1 MAPEPEDRHA
11 SADQMANEIE
21 SFLARPRRIALQ
33 AAALLL
39 AAMAVVIGSWWSRQA
54 IRTDP
59 SARGDLA
66 ADARPGEE
74 KSAPA
79 VEAPPSS
86 LPLRIESLEVMLHR
100 RAPGRP
106 RGTGRRQHLRGPA
119 RPGCPG
125 PGPLQRPGLL
135 LPDRMNP
142 DGSTQLCLP
151 DEPAAAP
158 PALTA
163 IDFPPDPGSGFG
175 LTDGP
180 GTQVFVLV
188 ASTRPLP
195 PFREWSRAVGDLPWR
210 PAETEIVWRYDGRRF
225 ESDTDRG
232 EVRPLADLPP
242 SLAATCRT
250 LRGGPGVEA
259 IRALAFPV
267 KPTNGSK
274 D

>member
-1 MAPEPEDRHA
+1 
-11 SADQMANEIE
+11 
-21 SFLARPRRIALQ
+21 
-33 AAALLL
+33 
-39 AAMAVVIGSWWSRQA
+39 MAVVIGSWWSRQA

-100 RAPGRP
+100 RALGD
-106 RGTGRRQHLRGPA
+106 PA
-119 RPGCPG
+119 GQVGVNTFAARLAQDVRVQAHFSVPAYCF
-125 PGPLQRPGLL
+125 LIAL
-135 LPDRMNP
+135 NP